1 LGGDG
6 LEPSCFDFFMVL
18 VDLSSDGRF
27 FRSLAAPPPPPP
39 PLLLA
44 CKKHMQKQFNSA
56 KE

>member
-1 LGGDG
+1 
-6 LEPSCFDFFMVL
+6 MVL

-27 FRSLAAPPPPPP
+27 FRSLAATLP
-39 PLLLA
+39 PLLLLAA